1 MSKQQ
6 RRSSTAKQE
15 TQLKNRN
22 IRLIAGLLF
31 LALIIFGTLS
41 LQDDSTPTEDT
52 NVKKPR
58 IEDTRLKEPTRRGVQ
73 KDPLDDP
80 LDGALD
86 NALDNAQSAPLS
98 FDEPRQEELF
108 SEQAPKER
116 TEVQQRQ
123 SQEQVKKTQ
132 LNKTQTTSNA
142 SVQSMVQW
150 TGMDASVEGAA
161 AVIRW
166 NTSFEANTAY
176 FEIERSIDE
185 VNFEKIGRIEGK
197 AMPNLSDQEY
207 WFADSTLRHI
217 GMPRFYYRVNQV
229 GLDNKVHKSD
239 IFEYDLG
246 LNLDLYIRVEE
257 IENGYLTVAY
267 SGDEAGKANVGVVTP
282 SGKTIYN
289 EEVEVGRLPKRR
301 KLDASLWGEGVY
313 ILVLYNHKTRVREM
327 LEISN

>member
-6 RRSSTAKQE
+6 RRSSSAKQE

-22 IRLIAGLLF
+22 IGLIAGLFF

-41 LQDDSTPTEDT
+41 LQDDSFPEEDT
-52 NVKKPR
+52 TFKKPR
-58 IEDTRLKEPTRRGVQ
+58 IEDTRLKEPTRRDVQ
-73 KDPLDDP
+73 EDRLSTTQDT
-80 LDGALD
+80 
-86 NALDNAQSAPLS
+86 QSAPSS
-98 FDEPRQEELF
+98 FDEPKQEESF
-108 SEQAPKER
+108 SEQAPKEES
-116 TEVQQRQ
+116 TEVQQGL
-123 SQEQVKKTQ
+123 SQKKRKKNQ
-132 LNKTQTTSNA
+132 LTDTQTTSTA
-142 SVQSMVQW
+142 GVQSTVQW
-150 TGMDASVEGAA
+150 AGMDAAIEGTD

-166 NTSFEANTAY
+166 NTAFEANTAY

-185 VNFEKIGRIEGK
+185 VTFEKIGKVQGK

-207 WFADSTLRHI
+207 WFADSALRHI

-257 IENGYLTVAY
+257 IDNGYLTVAY

-282 SGKTIYN
+282 SGKTIYD
-289 EEVEVGRLPKRR
+289 EEVEVDRLPKRR